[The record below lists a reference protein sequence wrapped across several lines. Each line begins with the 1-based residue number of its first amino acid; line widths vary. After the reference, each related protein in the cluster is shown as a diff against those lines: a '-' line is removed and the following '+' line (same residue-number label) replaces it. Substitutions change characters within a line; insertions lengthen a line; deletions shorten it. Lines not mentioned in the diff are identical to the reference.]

1 MTKLKLN
8 NLEDDYEYRYIEDNK
23 PKIININH
31 HKNKS
36 KYKNINTN
44 IQQDIVD
51 LVNIQEDLNLAI
63 YNQNDKLLRIEDNM
77 SKSYDTII
85 KSNDE
90 LKIAGNY
97 NLSYMPIIFGGII
110 GGLMMT
116 PLGIAIGVSSSII
129 IPSLSTLGSF
139 MGGFAGYKIQKY

>member
-8 NLEDDYEYRYIEDNK
+8 NEDDYEYRYIADNK
-23 PKIININH
+23 PKIININ
-31 HKNKS
+31 KNKC
-36 KYKNINTN
+36 KYKNTNTN

>member
-8 NLEDDYEYRYIEDNK
+8 NLEEDYEYRYIDDTN
-23 PKIININH
+23 PKIINIKYH
-31 HKNKS
+31 KKYHKN
-36 KYKNINTN
+36 IQQD

-77 SKSYDTII
+77 SKSYDSII

-97 NLSYMPIIFGGII
+97 KLSYMPIICGGII

-116 PLGIAIGVSSSII
+116 PLGLAIGVSYSII

>member
-8 NLEDDYEYRYIEDNK
+8 NLEDDYEYRYIQDNK
-23 PKIININH
+23 PKIINIDH
-31 HKNKS
+31 HK
-36 KYKNINTN
+36 N

-85 KSNDE
+85 KSNEE

-97 NLSYMPIIFGGII
+97 KLSYMPIIFGGII

-116 PLGIAIGVSSSII
+116 PLGLAIGVTSSII
-129 IPSLSTLGSF
+129 IPSLSTVGSF